1 MNLLL
6 PNISLFFAS
15 QQAFFDGEIEWIISC
30 FQIAKRCA
38 ADKGVC
44 FRRLSQTET
53 RNGVAEKS
61 QSKSL
66 ETTHLLKFLTP
77 HQADFLSSRGCT
89 TVEDTLLEGRL
100 KIAKELLQFQPED
113 VKRRLGSAE
122 NGGENL
128 VQDLVE
134 EFLCP
139 ASKQLSLYT
148 KGVGEL
154 ARSFMKDCSSFCE
167 NLFAASLPSESKEAI
182 CSSHSTQLAAYDLLV
197 VLCCNCIPNMER
209 LCQLQDE
216 LFYSG

>member
-15 QQAFFDGEIEWIISC
+15 RQAFFDGEIEWIISC

-53 RNGVAEKS
+53 RSGVAEKS

-113 VKRRLGSAE
+113 VTRRLGSAE
-122 NGGENL
+122 NGGRTSSRISSKSFSARRRSSSASTPREL
-128 VQDLVE
+128 VSWPEPL
-134 EFLCP
+134 
-139 ASKQLSLYT
+139 
-148 KGVGEL
+148 
-154 ARSFMKDCSSFCE
+154 
-167 NLFAASLPSESKEAI
+167 
-182 CSSHSTQLAAYDLLV
+182 
-197 VLCCNCIPNMER
+197 
-209 LCQLQDE
+209 
-216 LFYSG
+216 